1 MMLMFIL
8 LFKASDECVG
18 CGMCVKACPM
28 EVIKLKDR
36 KGHKVPRWGTGCIQ
50 CNACINI
57 CPKKAIDYIGAKEK
71 EIRYFNP
78 TYRREITKK

>member
-1 MMLMFIL
+1 MP
-8 LFKASDECVG
+8 DCYVVG
-18 CGMCVKACPM
+18 GDVNAPELAKK
-28 EVIKLKDR
+28 KLEAAKDR

-50 CNACINI
+50 CNAWINI

-78 TYRREITKK
+78 AYRREITKNRHDIEI